1 MTMLKF
7 QNKNVLEF
15 DLDNMYLK
23 IWNKNFLP
31 VVLRDA
37 LFEMPNSYD
46 DSNTKKT
53 VDEILKMD
61 RQNIANMNYFFKNRV
76 MSFSRT
82 HAKQIL
88 NALLVDQFPDDQN
101 IMRLMFLC
109 KGLSIADDYWLT
121 NNPDEKW
128 EDVNLRENPLH
139 TTLANVALWGITP
152 PSITGEIRT
161 PELTN
166 QGSFA
171 KAWKR
176 NKDNGKLYLLKTS
189 SNNKESEREVSVS
202 NILNYTN
209 VPHVRYYGKRI
220 KNKYVSICENIV
232 NSNRSIV
239 TAHNLMSWC
248 IRTQKDWVAETK
260 KIDAKTFGKMLIVD
274 FIVSNSDRHN
284 GNWGFFMDA
293 NTGHLTQCHPLLD
306 HNLAFN
312 KETMHDKEGLQS
324 LTFKWMTKYEAA
336 KSALSYA
343 DFQINPEIPRDVFLQ
358 PSHAESFLK
367 KCDML
372 GFKVK
377 MISASSSVFNS
388 FNRK

>member
-109 KGLSIADDYWLT
+109 KGLSI
-121 NNPDEKW
+121 
-128 EDVNLRENPLH
+128 
-139 TTLANVALWGITP
+139 
-152 PSITGEIRT
+152 
-161 PELTN
+161 
-166 QGSFA
+166 
-171 KAWKR
+171 
-176 NKDNGKLYLLKTS
+176 
-189 SNNKESEREVSVS
+189 
-202 NILNYTN
+202 
-209 VPHVRYYGKRI
+209 
-220 KNKYVSICENIV
+220 
-232 NSNRSIV
+232 
-239 TAHNLMSWC
+239 
-248 IRTQKDWVAETK
+248 
-260 KIDAKTFGKMLIVD
+260 
-274 FIVSNSDRHN
+274 
-284 GNWGFFMDA
+284 
-293 NTGHLTQCHPLLD
+293 
-306 HNLAFN
+306 
-312 KETMHDKEGLQS
+312 
-324 LTFKWMTKYEAA
+324 
-336 KSALSYA
+336 
-343 DFQINPEIPRDVFLQ
+343 
-358 PSHAESFLK
+358 
-367 KCDML
+367 
-372 GFKVK
+372 
-377 MISASSSVFNS
+377 
-388 FNRK
+388 